1 LGGEKM
7 NDYSKNKNTFTENK
21 IKTLN
26 HFFMKNIMI
35 QSILLCIIFSIS
47 IVMLIILIRLG
58 KLEDELKITIITM
71 IATFILTTSKTIID
85 KLITMIQYIISLLS
99 EEQRGFSK
107 NIGIE
112 IDKIDFEKNNDI
124 D

>member
-1 LGGEKM
+1 M

-21 IKTLN
+21 IKILN

>member
-1 LGGEKM
+1 M

-112 IDKIDFEKNNDI
+112 IDKIDFEKK
-124 D
+124 

>member
-1 LGGEKM
+1 M
-7 NDYSKNKNTFTENK
+7 SDFTKNK

-26 HFFMKNIMI
+26 RFFMK
-35 QSILLCIIFSIS
+35 SI
-47 IVMLIILIRLG
+47 IVEIVFLFIVFLASNLMLIILIKLG
-58 KLEDELKITIITM
+58 QLNDELKITIMTM

-85 KLITMIQYIISLLS
+85 KLISIIQYIISLLS

-112 IDKIDFEKNNDI
+112 IDKIDFEKNADDNSLL
-124 D
+124 

>member
-1 LGGEKM
+1 M

-35 QSILLCIIFSIS
+35 QSVLLCIIFSIS

>member
-1 LGGEKM
+1 M